1 MKDIKRIKKLVV
13 LLNQYRD
20 SYYNDQISIVPDF
33 EYDRLF
39 DELKSLEESTGIVLS
54 NSPTQTVGYEVKS
67 ELVKVKHSH
76 LMLSLDKTKSVG
88 ELKKFAGDQQ
98 AILSLKLDGLTILLT
113 YENGKLIQ
121 AETRGSGEEG
131 EIVTHNAKV
140 FENIP
145 LNIDYKGRLEIEGEA
160 IITYGDFDKINSLI
174 DNVNDR
180 YKNPRNLASG
190 SVRQLDS
197 GIAAQRHINFI
208 AWKVPTSID
217 NFDYN
222 DSFLH
227 RLFYIKN
234 LGFEVVPL
242 LTYDKETDGEHINE
256 MIEALK
262 NAASNMGYPIDGLV
276 MTYNDVPYGES
287 LGCTGHHPKH
297 SIAFKFF
304 DEEEETTLKDIEFTM
319 GKTGVLTPT
328 AVFDPVEISGSTIEK
343 ASLHN
348 LSIMEEL
355 LGETPYVG
363 QTIIVY
369 KANDI
374 IPQISRA
381 DKNYSGT
388 EGTVNIPTECPVCG
402 GKTEIVQDN
411 DSKVLICTNP
421 DCKGKLL
428 GKLTH
433 FVSKNAMNIVG
444 LSEATLEKFI
454 ILDWLNNFIDIYHL
468 KDHSDEMMNLD
479 GFAEKSVKKLL
490 NSIEKSKETTLDRFI
505 YALCIPLIGKSA
517 SKTISKHFDGN
528 FETFYKEGC
537 LKYFD
542 YENLDDFGN
551 AMSESMR
558 NYIFNNIAMIKKL
571 SDHMKFKET
580 ETKNNS
586 SASLNG
592 MTFVITGS
600 LNAFSNRDEAK
611 ERIEAAGGKVTGSVT
626 SKTNYLVNNDINS
639 TSGKNKK
646 AKELGV
652 KIITEEELLNML
664 N

>member
-1 MKDIKRIKKLVV
+1 MKDIKRIKELVI

-20 SYYNDQISIVPDF
+20 SYYNDQISIVSDS

-39 DELKSLEESTGIVLS
+39 DELKALEESTGIVLS
-54 NSPTQTVGYEVKS
+54 NSPTNTVGYEVKS

-76 LMLSLDKTKSVG
+76 PMLSLDKTKSVG
-88 ELKKFAGDQQ
+88 ELKKFAGNKDCL
-98 AILSLKLDGLTILLT
+98 ISLKCDGLTVLLT
-113 YENGKLIQ
+113 YENGELIR
-121 AETRGSGEEG
+121 AETRGNGEEG
-131 EIVTHNAKV
+131 EIITHNAKV

-145 LNIDYKGRLEIEGEA
+145 LRIGYNGHLEVEGEA
-160 IITYGDFDKINSLI
+160 IITYEDFENINAVSKTE
-174 DNVNDR
+174 

-197 GIAAQRHINFI
+197 NIAAKRHIKFI

-217 NFDYN
+217 EFDYN
-222 DSFLH
+222 DSFIH
-227 RLFYIKN
+227 RLFYVKS
-234 LGFEVVPL
+234 LGFDIVPL
-242 LTYDKETDGEHINE
+242 LTYVKEADGDHINE

-262 NAASNMGYPIDGLV
+262 NVANEMGYPIDGLV
-276 MTYNDVPYGES
+276 MTYNNIPYGES

-328 AVFDPVEISGSTIEK
+328 AVFNPVEISGSTIEK

-355 LGETPYVG
+355 LGETPHIG
-363 QTIIVY
+363 QHITVY

-374 IPQISRA
+374 IPQISNS
-381 DKNYSGT
+381 DKVYSG
-388 EGTVNIPTECPVCG
+388 VQDLIINIPTECPVCG
-402 GKTEIVQDN
+402 GKTEVVQDN
-411 DSKVLICTNP
+411 DSKVLVCANP

-433 FVSKNAMNIVG
+433 FVSKNAMNIGG

-454 ILDWLNNFIDIYHL
+454 NLGWLNNFIDIYHL
-468 KDHSDEMMNLD
+468 KDHSDEMINLD

-517 SKTISKHFDGN
+517 SKTISKYFDGN
-528 FETFYKEGC
+528 FDIFYKEGC

-542 YENLDDFGN
+542 YENLNDFGST
-551 AMSESMR
+551 MSESMR
-558 NYIFNNIAMIKKL
+558 NYIFSNIAMIKKL
-571 SDHMKFKET
+571 SDHMKFKEV
-580 ETKNNS
+580 EVKNNS
-586 SASLNG
+586 SGSLAG

-600 LNAFSNRDEAK
+600 LNTFANRDEAK

-626 SKTNYLVNNDINS
+626 SKTHYLVNNDINS

-652 KIITEEELLNML
+652 QIITEEELLNML